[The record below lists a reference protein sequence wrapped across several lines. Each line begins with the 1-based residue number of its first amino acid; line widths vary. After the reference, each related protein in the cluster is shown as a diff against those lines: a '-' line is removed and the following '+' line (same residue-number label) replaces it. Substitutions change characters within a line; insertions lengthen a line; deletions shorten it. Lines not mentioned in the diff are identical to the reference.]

1 MLEITIPGKPVP
13 KGRPRFRKVGN
24 FVSAYTDEKTMGFEN
39 MVAWIAKQSLGNRQ
53 PTDQAV
59 SVRCEFDVTPPAS
72 WSNKKKQQA
81 IAGLIFPVTR
91 PDSDNLVKAIYDGM
105 NKVVYLDDKQI
116 VDGSFSKRYAD
127 RDETRVWVRLM
138 A

>member
-24 FVSAYTDEKTMGFEN
+24 FVSTYTDEKTVGFEN
-39 MVAWIAKQSLGNRQ
+39 LVAWIAKQNLGSVG

-81 IAGLIFPVTR
+81 LAGLIFPVCK

-105 NKVVYLDDKQI
+105 NKIVYLDDKQI